1 MCKYPEAFRCIY
13 IYTYIHTYI
22 ITYIHTSMYIGM
34 CVVLIF
40 WYTDEHVD
48 IAFWVMMVAFEK
60 NMSLM
65 FSLSIGAH

>member
-1 MCKYPEAFRCIY
+1 
-13 IYTYIHTYI
+13 
-22 ITYIHTSMYIGM
+22 M

-60 NMSLM
+60 TCP
-65 FSLSIGAH
+65 